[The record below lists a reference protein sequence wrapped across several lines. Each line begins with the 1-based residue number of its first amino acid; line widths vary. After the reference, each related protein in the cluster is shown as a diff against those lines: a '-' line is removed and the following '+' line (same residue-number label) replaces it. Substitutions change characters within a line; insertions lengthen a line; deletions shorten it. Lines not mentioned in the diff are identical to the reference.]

1 MTASEEALPAAELD
15 RLVAA
20 LVSWGA
26 TASQIVTH
34 MEHTRR
40 SSGACA
46 HTSTVDAFVT
56 LVCELTGPIV
66 ANRGLPLEQAAETI
80 EVIDEEVREQVLLV
94 ASPRSR
100 AQRRRPRRP

>member
-1 MTASEEALPAAELD
+1 MSDFEQAAPAAGLD

-40 SSGACA
+40 FSGSCA
-46 HTSTVDAFVT
+46 HTSTVDAFGA
-56 LVCELTGPIV
+56 LVLEIAGPVV
-66 ANRGLPLEQAAETI
+66 ADRGPALDQAAASI
-80 EVIDEEVREQVLLV
+80 EAIDEEVREQVLLV
-94 ASPRSR
+94 DVPRSR
-100 AQRRRPRRP
+100 VQRRRRGG